1 MTRGPLMSIDLA
13 MVVQIINFFILVYVV
28 QKFFIKKIGSILD
41 ERKNIALK
49 EFKEIEEEKQKL
61 EEQKNIYEK
70 IRKESKRR
78 ANDIIIKAEIQADE
92 RKDQIITTATQTRE
106 KMLLRA
112 EAEIIKMKSNA
123 KLELQKEVGE
133 LATQIAEK
141 ILQEKMKDNDIQM
154 KSIDNFIENL
164 GE

>member
-13 MVVQIINFFILVYVV
+13 MVVQIINFFILVYIV
-28 QKFFIKKIGSILD
+28 QKFFVKKIGSILD

-92 RKDQIITTATQTRE
+92 RKEQIISTATSTRD
-106 KMLLRA
+106 KMILRA

>member
-13 MVVQIINFFILVYVV
+13 MVVQIINFFILVYIV

-92 RKDQIITTATQTRE
+92 RKEQIISTATLTRD
-106 KMLLRA
+106 KMILRA